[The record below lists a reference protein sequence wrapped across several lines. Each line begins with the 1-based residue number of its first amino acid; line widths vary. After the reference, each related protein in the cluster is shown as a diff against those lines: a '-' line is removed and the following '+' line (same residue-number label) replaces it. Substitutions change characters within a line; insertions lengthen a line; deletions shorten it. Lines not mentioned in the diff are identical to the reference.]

1 MIDSYFFN
9 KTLFV
14 TNIADKLKI
23 TTKIKIMTRNKRILE
38 KIIDVQAQNIY
49 NYISYR

>member
-1 MIDSYFFN
+1 MIDSCFLN
-9 KTLFV
+9 KTPFV
-14 TNIADKLKI
+14 TNIAGKLKI
-23 TTKIKIMTRNKRILE
+23 TAKTKIMTRNKRILK